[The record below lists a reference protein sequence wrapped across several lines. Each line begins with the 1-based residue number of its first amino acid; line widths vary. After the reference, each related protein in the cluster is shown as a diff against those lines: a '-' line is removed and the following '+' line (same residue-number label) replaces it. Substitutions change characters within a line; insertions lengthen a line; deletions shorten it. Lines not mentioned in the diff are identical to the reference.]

1 MKRKSMFVLPL
12 ATALASLSGAVDAS
26 VPANNS
32 VEPTPGPANAQ
43 GVNKIQP
50 NTIFTAGEDLLG
62 LLVTTNADGTIVA
75 QHASH
80 YSHSS
85 HASHASHAS
94 HFSSRY

>member
-1 MKRKSMFVLPL
+1 MKDKKTAILPL
-12 ATALASLSGAVDAS
+12 ATALASLATA
-26 VPANNS
+26 
-32 VEPTPGPANAQ
+32 ANATAPAVQ
-43 GVNKIQP
+43 SPDQPLAPNDSQQATATKIEP

-62 LLVTTNADGTIVA
+62 LLVTKNADGTIVA

-94 HFSSRY
+94 SRF